1 MKISLLQIRLVVTL
15 GLTLIVVLML
25 GPFQGLEVH
34 LGLSDKTAHA
44 AAFYLLSLG
53 VFAALPHRRRTDLA
67 IWVLGFAAATE
78 IAQGF
83 TGRSSSHE
91 DLLADAVGIVIA
103 VLPAMVERL
112 RYQLNRAPEA

>member
-1 MKISLLQIRLVVTL
+1 VIFGLLQIRLAVALGFTL
-15 GLTLIVVLML
+15 MTVLLL

-53 VFAALPHRRRTDLA
+53 VFASLPHQRRTDLA
-67 IWVLGFAAATE
+67 LWVLAFAATTE

-83 TGRSSSHE
+83 TGRSASLE

-112 RYQLNRAPEA
+112 RYRLNRAPEA